1 MEWHLSHDRRQAAH
15 RDRYEPPEH
24 PPNTLLLAY
33 EDRRYEK
40 MAREL
45 KDSENELK
53 LKILHELNEDYKQ
66 ANKIVLSV
74 MTSDIMKV
82 LVHHLKDQDD
92 QIREF
97 ASRAL
102 VQICKVVKTREIF
115 MINDYA
121 HNIRDIIS
129 DPVDQ
134 IRRNAYNA
142 MLNLTF
148 IPEGSL
154 LQIDMN
160 MQKILVDKLVDEEVE
175 DILCQIHEL
184 IKRQL
189 YEAGG
194 TEKAL
199 ETQAISRICDFL
211 TSQNVQLRNY
221 AITNLYCISFNE
233 DGKNKE
239 LKEGCVQKLAELLR
253 DGELQIRTST
263 VLALN
268 SQAQLNDGKHQLIDN
283 GYMEIVQQLMR
294 DETELEIQLNLV
306 QLITSLAEAPKGR
319 IKGFEILDRLEELK
333 NGENKAT
340 IGKYAQDAIDVITWK
355 P

>member
-1 MEWHLSHDRRQAAH
+1 
-15 RDRYEPPEH
+15 
-24 PPNTLLLAY
+24 LLLAY
-33 EDRRYEK
+33 EDRRFEK

-102 VQICKVVKTREIF
+102 VQVCKVVKTREIF
-115 MINDYA
+115 MNNDYA

-134 IRRNAYNA
+134 IRRNAYDA

-154 LQIDMN
+154 L
-160 MQKILVDKLVDEEVE
+160 
-175 DILCQIHEL
+175 
-184 IKRQL
+184 
-189 YEAGG
+189 
-194 TEKAL
+194 
-199 ETQAISRICDFL
+199 
-211 TSQNVQLRNY
+211 
-221 AITNLYCISFNE
+221 
-233 DGKNKE
+233 
-239 LKEGCVQKLAELLR
+239 
-253 DGELQIRTST
+253 
-263 VLALN
+263 
-268 SQAQLNDGKHQLIDN
+268 
-283 GYMEIVQQLMR
+283 
-294 DETELEIQLNLV
+294 
-306 QLITSLAEAPKGR
+306 
-319 IKGFEILDRLEELK
+319 
-333 NGENKAT
+333 
-340 IGKYAQDAIDVITWK
+340 
-355 P
+355 

>member
-1 MEWHLSHDRRQAAH
+1 
-15 RDRYEPPEH
+15 
-24 PPNTLLLAY
+24 
-33 EDRRYEK
+33 

-102 VQICKVVKTREIF
+102 VQVCKVVKTREIF
-115 MINDYA
+115 MNNDYA

-134 IRRNAYNA
+134 IRRNAYDA

-154 LQIDMN
+154 L
-160 MQKILVDKLVDEEVE
+160 
-175 DILCQIHEL
+175 
-184 IKRQL
+184 
-189 YEAGG
+189 
-194 TEKAL
+194 
-199 ETQAISRICDFL
+199 
-211 TSQNVQLRNY
+211 
-221 AITNLYCISFNE
+221 
-233 DGKNKE
+233 
-239 LKEGCVQKLAELLR
+239 
-253 DGELQIRTST
+253 
-263 VLALN
+263 
-268 SQAQLNDGKHQLIDN
+268 
-283 GYMEIVQQLMR
+283 
-294 DETELEIQLNLV
+294 
-306 QLITSLAEAPKGR
+306 
-319 IKGFEILDRLEELK
+319 
-333 NGENKAT
+333 
-340 IGKYAQDAIDVITWK
+340 
-355 P
+355 